1 MTATSIIYNDWA
13 AEISKHPIVTILG
26 TKDNAQDW
34 LDVLSV
40 KTDGTIYRIGDLVF
54 MNTKNGGLGKITF
67 FGPVSATIRLVGT
80 EETRQPCYEEIK
92 HVGYKDEHN
101 ADPNAAFKKK
111 KKRMF

>member
-40 KTDGTIYRIGDLVF
+40 KLTAQST
-54 MNTKNGGLGKITF
+54 
-67 FGPVSATIRLVGT
+67 A
-80 EETRQPCYEEIK
+80 
-92 HVGYKDEHN
+92 
-101 ADPNAAFKKK
+101 
-111 KKRMF
+111 